1 MATNLLLTEL
11 DFDGIKAN
19 IKNFLKNQTEFTDY
33 NFEGS
38 ALSTLIDVLAYNTYM
53 LSYYT
58 NMVAN
63 ESFLDTAI
71 KRENVISHAKLL
83 GYTPRSTRSSSTI
96 LNVTSS
102 QNQYLTRN
110 TYFTADIDGQ
120 TYYFSPIEDV
130 HLTANVAQSIVVYEG
145 KTVTN
150 KFVVNLTDITQ
161 KFVIPNSEID
171 TSTLN
176 VSVQENITAGS
187 EYYSLST
194 NLTTVEPDS
203 KIYYLEEDSNYNYR
217 ILFGDNNLGVA
228 LESGNVVT
236 VNYKVS
242 SGAAAN
248 GATSFTAPT
257 NNITINSSVS
267 SFGGSSR
274 ESTDSIKF
282 VAPRNF
288 EGQNRAV
295 TTADYRTLIL
305 RDVPNVEAVSVWGG
319 QDQLPHPIY
328 GKVFIAIKPVGE
340 EKLNNLQKASIKNT
354 ILNTK
359 NIISVIPELV
369 DPTYIYLKINT
380 KLVYDRRKTV
390 LSKNEI
396 IAKLKLQV
404 NLFAQKELSNFD
416 TSFRYSKFL
425 YLIDNVDNGIVSNIT
440 NISLIRKNE
449 VSLNTINKID
459 ISFNNKI
466 KTNSI
471 ISNGFVISQDPT
483 ITYNSGDVFF
493 LDDDGVG
500 VIRIIRYQGGNKVV
514 MKNNVGTVNYET
526 GSITVENIFP
536 SSLIENTLNIEATPY
551 ENDILGKREDII
563 LLNPENFTVT
573 AEDLDAR

>member
-38 ALSTLIDVLAYNTYM
+38 ALSTLIDILAYNTYM

-102 QNQYLTRN
+102 VNQSVSRN
-110 TYFTADIDGQ
+110 SYFTTDVDGVG
-120 TYYFSPIEDV
+120 YYFSPIEDIS
-130 HLTANVAQSIVVYEG
+130 LTANVAQSIVVYEG
-145 KTVTN
+145 RTVTN

-171 TSTLN
+171 TSTLK
-176 VSVQENITAGS
+176 VSVQQNATSGS
-187 EYYSLST
+187 EVYTLNT

-217 ILFGDNNLGVA
+217 ILFGDGILGKA
-228 LESGNVVT
+228 LESGNVIT
-236 VNYKVS
+236 VEYKVS
-242 SGAAAN
+242 AGAAAN
-248 GATSFTAPT
+248 GATSFTPPQ
-257 NNITINSSVS
+257 NITINSSVT

-282 VAPRNF
+282 LAPRNF

-295 TTADYRTLIL
+295 TTTDYRTLIL

-319 QDQLPHPIY
+319 QDQLPHPVY

-340 EKLNNLQKASIKNT
+340 ETLNSLQKASIKNT

-359 NIISVIPELV
+359 NIVSVIPELV
-369 DPTYIYLKINT
+369 DPKYIYLKINT
-380 KLVYDRRKTV
+380 KLVYDRRKTT
-390 LSKNEI
+390 LTKNEVVS
-396 IAKLKLQV
+396 KLKLQV
-404 NLFAQKELSNFD
+404 NLFAQKELSNFE

-425 YLIDNVDNGIVSNIT
+425 YLIDNVDVGIISNIT
-440 NISLIRKNE
+440 NISLVRKNE
-449 VSLNTINKID
+449 VTLNTINKIE
-459 ISFNNKI
+459 ISFNNRI
-466 KTNSI
+466 KTSSI
-471 ISNGFVISQDPT
+471 ISNGFVVSQDPT

-493 LDDDGVG
+493 LDDDGLG
-500 VIRIIRYQGGNKVV
+500 VIRIIRYQGGNKIV

-526 GSITVENIFP
+526 GSIIIESILP
-536 SSLIENTLNIEATPY
+536 SSLIETTLNIEATPY
-551 ENDILGKREDII
+551 ENDILAKREDII

>member
-38 ALSTLIDVLAYNTYM
+38 ALSTLIDILAYNTYM

-102 QNQYLTRN
+102 VNQSVSRN
-110 TYFTADIDGQ
+110 SYFTADVDGVG
-120 TYYFSPIEDV
+120 YYFSPVEDIS
-130 HLTANVAQSIVVYEG
+130 LTANVPQSIVVYEG

-150 KFVVNLTDITQ
+150 KFLVNLTDITQ

-171 TSTLN
+171 TSTLK
-176 VSVQENITAGS
+176 VSVQQNATSGS
-187 EYYSLST
+187 EVYTLNT

-217 ILFGDNNLGVA
+217 ILFGDGILGKA
-228 LESGNVVT
+228 LESGNVIT
-236 VNYKVS
+236 VEYKVS
-242 SGAAAN
+242 AGAAAN
-248 GATSFTAPT
+248 GATSFTPPQ
-257 NNITINSSVS
+257 NITINSSVT

-282 VAPRNF
+282 IAPRNF

-295 TTADYRTLIL
+295 TTTDYRTLIL

-319 QDQLPHPIY
+319 QDQLPHPVY

-340 EKLNNLQKASIKNT
+340 ETLNSLQKASIKNT

-359 NIISVIPELV
+359 NIVSVIPELV
-369 DPTYIYLKINT
+369 DPKYIYLKINT
-380 KLVYDRRKTV
+380 KLVYDRRKTT
-390 LSKNEI
+390 LTKNEVVS
-396 IAKLKLQV
+396 KLKLQV
-404 NLFAQKELSNFD
+404 NLFAQKELSNFE

-425 YLIDNVDNGIVSNIT
+425 YLIDNVDVGIISNIT
-440 NISLIRKNE
+440 NISLVRKNE
-449 VSLNTINKID
+449 LTLNTINKIE
-459 ISFNNKI
+459 ISFNNRI

-471 ISNGFVISQDPT
+471 ISNGFVVSQDPT

-493 LDDDGVG
+493 LDDDGLG
-500 VIRIIRYQGGNKVV
+500 VIRIIRYQGGNKIV

-526 GSITVENIFP
+526 GSIIIESILP
-536 SSLIENTLNIEATPY
+536 SSLIETTLNIEATPY
-551 ENDILGKREDII
+551 ENDILAKREDII

>member
-1 MATNLLLTEL
+1 
-11 DFDGIKAN
+11 
-19 IKNFLKNQTEFTDY
+19 
-33 NFEGS
+33 
-38 ALSTLIDVLAYNTYM
+38 M

-102 QNQYLTRN
+102 VNQSVSRN
-110 TYFTADIDGQ
+110 SYFTTDVDGVG
-120 TYYFSPIEDV
+120 YYFSPIEDIS
-130 HLTANVAQSIVVYEG
+130 LTANVAQSIVVYEG
-145 KTVTN
+145 RTVTN

-171 TSTLN
+171 TSTLK
-176 VSVQENITAGS
+176 VSVQQNATSGS
-187 EYYSLST
+187 EVYTLNT

-217 ILFGDNNLGVA
+217 ILFGDGILGKA
-228 LESGNVVT
+228 LESGNVIT
-236 VNYKVS
+236 VEYKVS
-242 SGAAAN
+242 AGAAAN
-248 GATSFTAPT
+248 GATSFTPPQ
-257 NNITINSSVS
+257 NITINSSVT

-282 VAPRNF
+282 LAPRNF

-295 TTADYRTLIL
+295 TTTDYRTLIL

-319 QDQLPHPIY
+319 QDQLPHPVY

-340 EKLNNLQKASIKNT
+340 ETLNSLQKASIKNT

-359 NIISVIPELV
+359 NIVSVIPELV
-369 DPTYIYLKINT
+369 DPKYIYLKINT
-380 KLVYDRRKTV
+380 KLVYDRRKTT
-390 LSKNEI
+390 LTKNEVVS
-396 IAKLKLQV
+396 KLKLQV
-404 NLFAQKELSNFD
+404 NLFAQKELSNFE

-425 YLIDNVDNGIVSNIT
+425 YLIDNVDVGIISNIT
-440 NISLIRKNE
+440 NISLVRKNE
-449 VSLNTINKID
+449 VTLNTINKIE
-459 ISFNNKI
+459 ISFNNRI
-466 KTNSI
+466 KTSSI
-471 ISNGFVISQDPT
+471 ISNGFVVSQDPT

-493 LDDDGVG
+493 LDDDGLG
-500 VIRIIRYQGGNKVV
+500 VIRIIRYQGGNKIV

-526 GSITVENIFP
+526 GSIIIESILP
-536 SSLIENTLNIEATPY
+536 SSLIETTLNIEATPY
-551 ENDILGKREDII
+551 ENDILAKREDII

>member
-38 ALSTLIDVLAYNTYM
+38 ALSTLIDILAYNTYM

-102 QNQYLTRN
+102 VNQSVSRN
-110 TYFTADIDGQ
+110 SYFTTDVDGVG
-120 TYYFSPIEDV
+120 YYFSPIEDIS
-130 HLTANVAQSIVVYEG
+130 LTANVAQSIVVYEG
-145 KTVTN
+145 RTVTN

-171 TSTLN
+171 TSTLK
-176 VSVQENITAGS
+176 VSVQQNATSGS
-187 EYYSLST
+187 EVYTLNT

-217 ILFGDNNLGVA
+217 ILFGDGILGKA
-228 LESGNVVT
+228 LESGNVIT
-236 VNYKVS
+236 VEYKVS
-242 SGAAAN
+242 AGAAAN
-248 GATSFTAPT
+248 GATSFTPPQ
-257 NNITINSSVS
+257 NITINSSVT

-282 VAPRNF
+282 LAPRNF

-295 TTADYRTLIL
+295 TTTDYRTLIL

-319 QDQLPHPIY
+319 QDQLPHPVY

-340 EKLNNLQKASIKNT
+340 ETLNSLQKASIKNT

-359 NIISVIPELV
+359 NIVSVIPELV
-369 DPTYIYLKINT
+369 DPKYIYLKLTQN
-380 KLVYDRRKTV
+380 
-390 LSKNEI
+390 
-396 IAKLKLQV
+396 
-404 NLFAQKELSNFD
+404 
-416 TSFRYSKFL
+416 
-425 YLIDNVDNGIVSNIT
+425 
-440 NISLIRKNE
+440 
-449 VSLNTINKID
+449 
-459 ISFNNKI
+459 
-466 KTNSI
+466 
-471 ISNGFVISQDPT
+471 
-483 ITYNSGDVFF
+483 
-493 LDDDGVG
+493 
-500 VIRIIRYQGGNKVV
+500 
-514 MKNNVGTVNYET
+514 
-526 GSITVENIFP
+526 
-536 SSLIENTLNIEATPY
+536 
-551 ENDILGKREDII
+551 
-563 LLNPENFTVT
+563 
-573 AEDLDAR
+573 

>member
-38 ALSTLIDVLAYNTYM
+38 ALSTLIDILAYNTYM

-102 QNQYLTRN
+102 VNQSVSRN
-110 TYFTADIDGQ
+110 SYFTADVDGVG
-120 TYYFSPIEDV
+120 YYFSPVEDIS
-130 HLTANVAQSIVVYEG
+130 LTANVPQSIVVYEG

-150 KFVVNLTDITQ
+150 KFLVNLTDITQ

-171 TSTLN
+171 TSTLK
-176 VSVQENITAGS
+176 VSVQQNATSGS
-187 EYYSLST
+187 EVYTLNT

-217 ILFGDNNLGVA
+217 ILFGDGILGKA
-228 LESGNVVT
+228 LESGNVIT
-236 VNYKVS
+236 VEYKVS
-242 SGAAAN
+242 AGAAAN
-248 GATSFTAPT
+248 GATSFTPPQ
-257 NNITINSSVS
+257 NITINSSVT

-282 VAPRNF
+282 IAPRNF

-295 TTADYRTLIL
+295 TTTDYRTLIL

-319 QDQLPHPIY
+319 QDQLTHPVY

-340 EKLNNLQKASIKNT
+340 ETLNSLQKASIKNT

-359 NIISVIPELV
+359 NIVSVIPELV
-369 DPTYIYLKINT
+369 DPKYIYLKINT
-380 KLVYDRRKTV
+380 KLVYDRRKTT
-390 LSKNEI
+390 LTKNEVVS
-396 IAKLKLQV
+396 KLKLQV
-404 NLFAQKELSNFD
+404 NLFAQKELSNFE

-425 YLIDNVDNGIVSNIT
+425 YLIDNVDAGIISNIT
-440 NISLIRKNE
+440 NISLVRKNE
-449 VSLNTINKID
+449 VTLNTINKIE
-459 ISFNNKI
+459 ISFNNRI

-471 ISNGFVISQDPT
+471 ISNGFVVSQDPT

-493 LDDDGVG
+493 LDDDGLG
-500 VIRIIRYQGGNKVV
+500 VIRIIRYQGGNKIV
-514 MKNNVGTVNYET
+514 MKNNIGTVNYET
-526 GSITVENIFP
+526 GSIIIESILP
-536 SSLIENTLNIEATPY
+536 SSLIETTLNIEATPY
-551 ENDILGKREDII
+551 ENDILAKREDII